1 MWACHPVYTR
11 CIPITGYG
19 PGRTGFAYQGTAKV
33 EFMLSSRKL
42 KQCREA
48 RGLSV
53 SELAES
59 VERSGLEGRKA
70 RAAVGNWE
78 QNRLKPVPS
87 AEDINSMARTLQ
99 VSRQDLEVW
108 TASHRFAPI
117 APRKA
122 RLVAELIRGRTAQ
135 DALDVLRF
143 ANKRAAVIIDKV
155 LRSAIANA
163 DEQEA
168 DVERL
173 YICDARV
180 DEGGVRQNTRRW
192 RPKDRGRAVSW
203 TRLACHIHVS
213 VDVE

>member
-1 MWACHPVYTR
+1 ML
-11 CIPITGYG
+11 TG
-19 PGRTGFAYQGTAKV
+19 
-33 EFMLSSRKL
+33 RKL
-42 KQCREA
+42 KRCREA
-48 RGLSV
+48 HGLSV
-53 SELAES
+53 TELAEAI
-59 VERSGLEGRKA
+59 ERAGLEGSKA

-78 QNRLKPVPS
+78 QDRLTPAPRS
-87 AEDINSMARTLQ
+87 ADIDSLARVLQ
-99 VSRQDLEVW
+99 VTRQELIVW
-108 TASHRFAPI
+108 TASHRYAPM
-117 APRKA
+117 APRKV
-122 RLVAELIRGRTAQ
+122 RLVAELIRGRTVQ
-135 DALDVLRF
+135 DALDVLKF
-143 ANKRAAVIIDKV
+143 ANKRAAVLIDKV

-203 TRLACHIHVS
+203 TRLASHIHVS